1 MPASP
6 LTIQAWF
13 QAPAQYSSS
22 PQRAQGGEGGGS
34 WEYKEQDLGWR
45 GQRMCGEG
53 LVCVCV
59 CVVCLL
65 YEVLERDTVAPCGKG
80 RCHLL
85 ASVNPAALQ
94 SEGLTGRRVF
104 FKHKTNQIP

>member
-1 MPASP
+1 M
-6 LTIQAWF
+6 
-13 QAPAQYSSS
+13 
-22 PQRAQGGEGGGS
+22 EGS
-34 WEYKEQDLGWR
+34 ENVWR
-45 GQRMCGEG
+45 GTRM
-53 LVCVCV
+53 CVCV

-65 YEVLERDTVAPCGKG
+65 YEVLERDTVALCGKG